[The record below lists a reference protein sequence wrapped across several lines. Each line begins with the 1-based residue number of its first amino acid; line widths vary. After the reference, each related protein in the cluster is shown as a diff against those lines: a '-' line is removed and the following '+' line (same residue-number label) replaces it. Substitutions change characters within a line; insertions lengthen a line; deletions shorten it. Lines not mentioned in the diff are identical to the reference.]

1 MKPRNRI
8 GGRNLQIR
16 LIAFDMDDTLLG
28 ADGQFPEI
36 NVRALR
42 ACAARGIYLAL
53 NSGRSFETL
62 REFACA
68 LDVNPFVIS
77 VNGARIDEG
86 PDGPTLLESVYD
98 EAHTQAVYE
107 AMRASGLYYTVYTR
121 GHTYM
126 GNSSQRF
133 LYSRFGHHYAH
144 VSRSGPYV
152 YEMVDDEERLRAEG
166 LIRPYKFVALGT
178 AHDPRFAEILERIA
192 PLGMSVSSS
201 RADNLEVMM
210 PGVDK
215 GSALEFLARRLEI
228 PPEQVMAFGDN
239 TNDLPMLSY
248 AGASVAM
255 ANGEE
260 SVRHAAR
267 FVAPHHAEG
276 GVGKFLF
283 EKVLS

>member
-1 MKPRNRI
+1 MD
-8 GGRNLQIR
+8 IR

-28 ADGQFPEI
+28 ADGEFPRI

-42 ACAARGIYLAL
+42 ACAERGIFLAL

-62 REFACA
+62 RDFACA
-68 LDVNPFVIS
+68 LGTSPFIIS
-77 VNGARIDEG
+77 VNGARVDKG
-86 PDGPTLLESVYD
+86 PDGPTLLERVYD
-98 EAHTQAVYE
+98 GTHTRAVYE
-107 AMRASGLYYTVYTR
+107 AVRASGLYYTVYTR

-126 GNSSQRF
+126 GNSAQRF
-133 LYSRFGHHYAH
+133 LYSRFDHHYAH
-144 VSRSGPYV
+144 VTRSGPFV

-166 LIRPYKFVALGT
+166 LNRPYKFVALGT
-178 AHDPRFAEILERIA
+178 EHDARFQEILGRIA
-192 PLGMSVSSS
+192 PLHMSVSSS

-215 GSALEFLARRLEI
+215 GSALKFLAERLGVS
-228 PPEQVMAFGDN
+228 PAQVMAFGDN

-260 SVRHAAR
+260 RVRRAAR

-283 EKVLS
+283 EKVLV

>member
-1 MKPRNRI
+1 MD
-8 GGRNLQIR
+8 IR

-28 ADGQFPEI
+28 ANGQFPEI

-42 ACAARGIYLAL
+42 ACAARGISLAL
-53 NSGRSFETL
+53 NSGRSFEAL
-62 REFACA
+62 RDFACA
-68 LDVNPFVIS
+68 LGVNPFIIS
-77 VNGARIDEG
+77 VNGARIDAG
-86 PDGPTLLESVYD
+86 PDGPTLAERVYD
-98 EAHTQAVYE
+98 QAHTQAVYE

-133 LYSRFGHHYAH
+133 LYSRFDHHYAH
-144 VSRSGPYV
+144 VTRSGPYI

-166 LIRPYKFVALGT
+166 LVRPYKFVALGSER
-178 AHDPRFAEILERIA
+178 DPRFAGILARLA
-192 PLGMSVSSS
+192 PLHMSVSSS
-201 RADNLEVMM
+201 RADNMEVMM

-215 GSALEFLARRLEI
+215 GSALKFLAGQLGVSSA
-228 PPEQVMAFGDN
+228 QVMAFGDN

-260 SVRHAAR
+260 SVRRAAR
-267 FVAPHHAEG
+267 FIAPHHAEG

-283 EKVLS
+283 EKVLV

>member
-1 MKPRNRI
+1 MD
-8 GGRNLQIR
+8 IR

-28 ADGQFPEI
+28 ADGEFPRI

-42 ACAARGIYLAL
+42 ACAERGIFLAL

-62 REFACA
+62 RDFACA
-68 LDVNPFVIS
+68 LGTSPFIIS
-77 VNGARIDEG
+77 VNGARVDEG
-86 PDGPTLLESVYD
+86 PDGPTILERVYD
-98 EAHTQAVYE
+98 GTHTRAVYE
-107 AMRASGLYYTVYTR
+107 AVRASGLYYTVYTR

-126 GNSSQRF
+126 GNSAQRF
-133 LYSRFGHHYAH
+133 LYSRFDHHYAH
-144 VSRSGPYV
+144 VTRSGPFV

-166 LIRPYKFVALGT
+166 LNRPYKFVALGT
-178 AHDPRFAEILERIA
+178 EHDARFQEILGRIA
-192 PLGMSVSSS
+192 PLHMSVSSS

-215 GSALEFLARRLEI
+215 GSALKFLAERLGVS
-228 PPEQVMAFGDN
+228 PAQVMAFGDN

-260 SVRHAAR
+260 RVRRAAR

-283 EKVLS
+283 EKVLV